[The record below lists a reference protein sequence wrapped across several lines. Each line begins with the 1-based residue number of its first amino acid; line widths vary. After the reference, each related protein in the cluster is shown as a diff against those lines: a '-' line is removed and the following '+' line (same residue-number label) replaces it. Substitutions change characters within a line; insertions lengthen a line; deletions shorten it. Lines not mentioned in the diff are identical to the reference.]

1 MCVSLEGT
9 NWIGDGLRLVNS
21 TSSIAV
27 CNSIHF
33 TSFAVFVTPY
43 QAMGTDLDRTV
54 LSALS
59 YLLLGISF
67 ICLLASLVIFCIA
80 GKAFFK
86 VETNIIYFNYCLAM
100 LLAVGLFLFGVE
112 SGTFNEIVCKIIAFA
127 LHYAWLAVFTWT
139 LCIGILIMFKLVLG
153 KFKLLC
159 VQIEYSGTSEL
170 RPPMGP
176 KNMAVISGWS
186 YF

>member
-1 MCVSLEGT
+1 MCVYLEGT

-21 TSSIAV
+21 TNSIAV

-43 QAMGTDLDRTV
+43 QAMGSDLERTV

-112 SGTFNEIVCKIIAFA
+112 SGRFDEIVCKIIAFA

-153 KFKLLC
+153 KLMLLC
-159 VQIEYSGTSEL
+159 VHLEQWFPNFSGLCTLLPQDE
-170 RPPMGP
+170 
-176 KNMAVISGWS
+176 AH
-186 YF
+186 